1 MLAHHLLGYIPLP
14 VIDSSSLILL
24 VACRATLSKNAKLML
39 VLVLLHKEV
48 YVTMAV
54 EYKKCGLAANH
65 FSNDSALVGL

>member
-39 VLVLLHKEV
+39 VLVLLHKKV
-48 YVTMAV
+48 YVAMAA
-54 EYKKCGLAANH
+54 EYI
-65 FSNDSALVGL
+65 